1 MPSTFQDLTDG
12 TALLVL
18 RIGPVL
24 NWADSKMLRNRI
36 MPTTAGSDVSRS
48 SSTAGGVASLLH
60 AVAFG
65 ETSPTRERDSSICGN
80 VSRFGGFTSA
90 PTEVIMRTHLSN
102 VVAGLLL
109 LASVGAAAA
118 QDVIVVA
125 PEQETVIREYVV
137 KQKVQPVELP
147 SDFQVTI
154 GTALPETVELYAIEA
169 PDMDVKYRYVVVGN
183 QTVLVEPETRKII
196 HIIE

>member
-1 MPSTFQDLTDG
+1 MFRGVLAPQAALRPSCTL
-12 TALLVL
+12 
-18 RIGPVL
+18 
-24 NWADSKMLRNRI
+24 
-36 MPTTAGSDVSRS
+36 
-48 SSTAGGVASLLH
+48 SLSARLPPQ
-60 AVAFG
+60 G
-65 ETSPTRERDSSICGN
+65 KRDSSICGN
-80 VSRFGGFTSA
+80 VSRFGGFTSV

-109 LASVGAAAA
+109 LASVGAATA